1 MTLYVT
7 APYRRL
13 IRRRWMDPTFDS
25 NESGDGR
32 LIRFPVDVKEEP
44 DAYVIAATL
53 PGVTSEDLD
62 VRVVNETITIQGEI
76 KDSDDEKAGY
86 LVRERPSGRFSR
98 TLTLPDE
105 LDADKAEADLRN
117 GVLTLRVPKAEQ
129 ARPRTIKV
137 NSN

>member
-1 MTLYVT
+1 MTLYLT
-7 APYRRL
+7 APYRRV
-13 IRRRWMDPTFDS
+13 IRRRWMDPAIDP
-25 NESGDGR
+25 NEAGEGR
-32 LIRFPVDVKEEP
+32 LLRFPVDVKEEQ
-44 DAYVIAATL
+44 DAYVIAAAL

-62 VRVVNETITIQGEI
+62 IRVVNETITIQGEV
-76 KDSDDEKAGY
+76 KDSGEENAGY

-105 LDADKAEADLRN
+105 LDADQAEADLHN

-137 NSN
+137 NAN